1 MTAGEGLIHL
11 LRLGRASVAHFLR
24 PSHAPSDDPALPG
37 QTGAFRSWDHF
48 GRLSIPVFLVQC
60 TKQYGTQ
67 SRCKMSKFPVTA
79 DEEDCFGVMWGRGF
93 EKMNDNTRPA
103 CKWSL

>member
-24 PSHAPSDDPALPG
+24 PSHAPSDDPVLPG

-48 GRLSIPVFLVQC
+48 GRLSIPVFLVQR
-60 TKQYGTQ
+60 TIQYGT
-67 SRCKMSKFPVTA
+67 SIKMAKFPVTA
-79 DEEDCFGVMWGRGF
+79 DEEDRFGVMWGRVS
-93 EKMNDNTRPA
+93 RR
-103 CKWSL
+103 